1 MAQRI
6 LGLDLGAHAV
16 KAVLVE
22 STFRGYAVTRTAR
35 VPLADAEAE
44 PSPARFAPAV
54 KALLAD
60 AGLAFDAAVVALPGA
75 GASSLS
81 VTLPFS
87 DPRRIEQTIG
97 FEVEGQIPFDLADV
111 AWDWQPLSVRDG
123 KTDLLVSV
131 VRKDEA
137 TALLAA
143 LAEAGVDPRA
153 VVPAGPAYAS
163 LFAAGAIAR
172 SAPPAAPPAPSAPA
186 AEGTEGAAARP
197 ARSQAAAP
205 GAEVLVDVGQDR
217 TSV

>member
-75 GASSLS
+75 GATSLS
-81 VTLPFS
+81 LTLPFT

-111 AWDWQPLSVRDG
+111 AWDWQPLSSRDG
-123 KTDLLVSV
+123 KTDLLVAV
-131 VRKDEA
+131 VRKEEVL
-137 TALLAA
+137 ALLAA
-143 LAEAGVDPRA
+143 LGEAGVDPRA
-153 VVPAGPAYAS
+153 VVPPGPAYAS
-163 LFAAGAIAR
+163 LFATGAVAHG
-172 SAPPAAPPAPSAPA
+172 AAPPAPSAAAPAEGAPAEAPAPHPA
-186 AEGTEGAAARP
+186 AGA
-197 ARSQAAAP
+197 
-205 GAEVLVDVGQDR
+205 DV
-217 TSV
+217 